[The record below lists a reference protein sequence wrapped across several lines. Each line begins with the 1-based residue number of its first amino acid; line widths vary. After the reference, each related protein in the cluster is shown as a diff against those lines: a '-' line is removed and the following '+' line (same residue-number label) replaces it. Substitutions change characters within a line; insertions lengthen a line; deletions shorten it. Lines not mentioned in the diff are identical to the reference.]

1 MLFWEKHLK
10 SKQKQL
16 RIQEKKQV
24 DILKTLKLKELD
36 AIENKSVDNEKH
48 LKYNEGFNEL
58 SNEAISEIYNIGKK
72 N

>member
-10 SKQKQL
+10 SKQKQV

-58 SNEAISEIYNIGKK
+58 SNETISEIYNIGKK

>member
-58 SNEAISEIYNIGKK
+58 SNETISEIYNIGKK

>member
-1 MLFWEKHLK
+1 M
-10 SKQKQL
+10 
-16 RIQEKKQV
+16 

-58 SNEAISEIYNIGKK
+58 SNETISEIYNIGKK